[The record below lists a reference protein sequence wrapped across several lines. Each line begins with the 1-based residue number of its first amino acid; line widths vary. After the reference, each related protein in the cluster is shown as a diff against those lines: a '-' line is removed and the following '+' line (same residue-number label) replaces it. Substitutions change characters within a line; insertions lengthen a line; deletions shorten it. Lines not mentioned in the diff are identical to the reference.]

1 MELVMSANVFLVLTL
16 LFVVIL
22 GVLILSKIHDSI
34 KSKKQFNELRL
45 TGKHYYR
52 KTTNGFILLVQK
64 IKDDDSLVY
73 FKAEP
78 EEIKLLQTLNYI
90 K

>member
-1 MELVMSANVFLVLTL
+1 MELVISANVSLVLIL
-16 LFVVIL
+16 LFVVIF
-22 GVLILSKIHDSI
+22 GVLTLSKIHDNV
-34 KSKKQFNELRL
+34 KNKRQFNELRL
-45 TGKHYYR
+45 TGKYYYR

>member
-1 MELVMSANVFLVLTL
+1 MLT
-16 LFVVIL
+16 
-22 GVLILSKIHDSI
+22 LSKIHDNV
-34 KSKKQFNELRL
+34 KNKRQFNELRL
-45 TGKHYYR
+45 TGKYYYR